1 MTRGRRTSR
10 AFTLIE
16 LVLVILI
23 IGLLLAIVAPS
34 LGGLLRTQKLDA
46 AARTIAGMLKQARV
60 HAATDAKPYRL
71 VIDTEDNT
79 CWIEVL
85 TVTGFERP
93 ESSLGLIVELG
104 DEFIIELEGGTTED
118 GLLTIRVDPDGI
130 GELAQVTLRRA
141 DDTQDDKQLAV
152 YCRTPTEPYIVGSP
166 LSRAELEEGA
176 DDVDTDY

>member
-1 MTRGRRTSR
+1 VTRGSRTSR

-23 IGLLLAIVAPS
+23 IGLLLAVVAPS
-34 LGGLLRTQKLDA
+34 LGGLLRSQKLDS
-46 AARTIAGMLKQARV
+46 AARTVAGMFKQARV

-79 CWIEVL
+79 CWLEVL

-104 DEFIIELEGGTTED
+104 DDLLIELEGGTTQD
-118 GLLTIRVDPDGI
+118 TRLMVRVEPDGI
-130 GELAQVTLRRA
+130 GELAQVSLRRNDDTA
-141 DDTQDDKQLAV
+141 DDKILAV
-152 YCRTPTEPYIVGSP
+152 YCRTPTEPYIIGSP
-166 LSRAELEEGA
+166 LSRTELEEGA